1 MIKYTLQCKN
11 LHKFESWFR
20 TSDDYEKLNYKKML
34 SCEICGSKSISK
46 SLMSPS
52 VSSKENQQP
61 KKTLETIP
69 LKEQKLIKRLK
80 KEIEKNC
87 EYVGDNFEKEARAIH
102 FGDSPE
108 RSIYGKTTLREAK
121 SLYEDGIPVTPLPWV
136 DRKTN

>member
-11 LHKFESWFR
+11 LHQFESWFR
-20 TSDDYEKLNYKKML
+20 TSDDYEKLNNEKML
-34 SCEICGSKSISK
+34 SCEICGSNSISK
-46 SLMSPS
+46 SLMSPR
-52 VSSKENQQP
+52 VSSIEKKGI

-69 LKEQKLIKRLK
+69 SKEQKLIKQLK
-80 KEIEKNC
+80 TEVEKNC
-87 EYVGDNFEKEARAIH
+87 EYVGDNFNKEARAIH

-121 SLYEDGIPVTPLPWV
+121 SLVEDGIPVTPLPWV

>member
-11 LHKFESWFR
+11 LHQFESWFR

-46 SLMSPS
+46 SLMTPS

-69 LKEQKLIKRLK
+69 LKEQKLIKQLK

-108 RSIYGKTTLREAK
+108 RSIYGKTTIKEAK

>member
-11 LHKFESWFR
+11 LHQFESWFR
-20 TSDDYEKLNYKKML
+20 TSDDFDKLNNKKML

-52 VSSKENQQP
+52 VSSKENQQM
-61 KKTLETIP
+61 KKPLESIP
-69 LKEQKLIKRLK
+69 LKEQKLIKQLK

-108 RSIYGKTTLREAK
+108 RSIYGKTTIKEAK

>member
-1 MIKYTLQCKN
+1 MIKYKLQCNN
-11 LHKFESWFR
+11 LHQFESWFR
-20 TSDDYEKLNYKKML
+20 TSDDYEKLNNEKML

-52 VSSKENQQP
+52 VSSKENKQSKEILDTVP
-61 KKTLETIP
+61 S
-69 LKEQKLIKRLK
+69 KEQKLIKQLK
-80 KEIEKNC
+80 KEVEKNC

-102 FGDSPE
+102 YGDSPE
-108 RSIYGKTTLREAK
+108 RSIYGKTTIKEAK

>member
-11 LHKFESWFR
+11 LHQFESWFR
-20 TSDDYEKLNYKKML
+20 TSDDYEKLNNEKML
-34 SCEICGSKSISK
+34 SCEICGSNSISK
-46 SLMSPS
+46 SLMSPR
-52 VSSKENQQP
+52 VSSIEKKGI

-69 LKEQKLIKRLK
+69 SKEQKLIKQLK
-80 KEIEKNC
+80 TEVEKNC
-87 EYVGDNFEKEARAIH
+87 EYVGDNFDKEARAIH

-121 SLYEDGIPVTPLPWV
+121 SLVEDGIPVTPLPWV

>member
-1 MIKYTLQCKN
+1 MIKYKLQCKN
-11 LHKFESWFR
+11 LHQFESWFR
-20 TSDDYEKLNYKKML
+20 TSDDYEKLNNEKML

-52 VSSKENQQP
+52 VSCNEKKKIKETL
-61 KKTLETIP
+61 KTVHS
-69 LKEQKLIKRLK
+69 KEQKLIKQLK
-80 KEIEKNC
+80 KEVEKNC

-102 FGDSPE
+102 YGDSPE
-108 RSIYGKTTLREAK
+108 RSIYGKTTIKEAK

>member
-1 MIKYTLQCKN
+1 MIKYKLQCKN
-11 LHKFESWFR
+11 LHQFESWFR
-20 TSDDYEKLNYKKML
+20 TSNDFEKLSNEKML

-52 VSSKENQQP
+52 VSSKENQQM
-61 KKTLETIP
+61 KKTLENIP
-69 LKEQKLIKRLK
+69 LKEQKLIKQLK

-108 RSIYGKTTLREAK
+108 RSIYGKTTIKEAK
-121 SLYEDGIPVTPLPWV
+121 SLYEDGIPVTTLPWV